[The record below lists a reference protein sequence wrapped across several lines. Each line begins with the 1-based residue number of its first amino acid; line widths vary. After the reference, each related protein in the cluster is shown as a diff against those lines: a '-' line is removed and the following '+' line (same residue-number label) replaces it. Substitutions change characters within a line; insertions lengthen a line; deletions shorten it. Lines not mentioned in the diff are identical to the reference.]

1 MYEKIF
7 LEIYKLW
14 LSLDYLLWFFNWLI
28 LYVIYIKIKF
38 LIENNIFENIGYFY
52 MEFFFFLNYKS
63 NIIKMYYDYLKVG
76 IILEFVYI

>member
-1 MYEKIF
+1 MKKEMLIGIKYIYVWEKN

-28 LYVIYIKIKF
+28 LYVIYIRIKF

-52 MEFFFFLNYKS
+52 LEFFFFFK
-63 NIIKMYYDYLKVG
+63 LKK
-76 IILEFVYI
+76 

>member
-1 MYEKIF
+1 MYENFF

-38 LIENNIFENIGYFY
+38 LIENNIIENIGYFY
-52 MEFFFFLNYKS
+52 LEVFFLNFKG
-63 NIIKMYYDYLKVG
+63 NIIKMYYNYLKVG
-76 IILEFVYI
+76 IILEFVYS